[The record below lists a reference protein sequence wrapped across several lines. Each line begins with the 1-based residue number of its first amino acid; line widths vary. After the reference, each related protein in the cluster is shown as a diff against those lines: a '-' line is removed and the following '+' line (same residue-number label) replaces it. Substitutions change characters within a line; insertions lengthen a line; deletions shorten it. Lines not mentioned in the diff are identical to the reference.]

1 MSVAKQRTYELIYLL
16 HRDVSEDDG
25 AKLQDRLNSVIGEF
39 NGSVLKEESWG
50 KRKLAYEIKKGVNT
64 YNKAMYMYVVF
75 KSQPSVITELE
86 RVLRISD
93 YCIRFMNIRLDNYDP
108 ASILSLSAKVE
119 EPATEENA

>member
-1 MSVAKQRTYELIYLL
+1 M

-93 YCIRFMNIRLDNYDP
+93 HCIRFMNIRLDNYDP